1 MLVKYLH
8 TYHGIFVCSILI
20 YNKWFFGWILIS
32 ILVWWDY
39 DLLSVLKFIDDA
51 DMDIQYKKYLD
62 EWEEDPRVKCVLVE
76 GSSSRAFCAGKS
88 V

>member
-1 MLVKYLH
+1 MLV
-8 TYHGIFVCSILI
+8 
-20 YNKWFFGWILIS
+20 WF
-32 ILVWWDY
+32 DY
-39 DLLSVLKFIDDA
+39 DLLSVLKLIDDA

-76 GSSSRAFCAGKS
+76 GSSSRAFCAGKR

>member
-1 MLVKYLH
+1 MLVWY
-8 TYHGIFVCSILI
+8 
-20 YNKWFFGWILIS
+20 
-32 ILVWWDY
+32 DY
-39 DLLSVLKFIDDA
+39 DLLSVLKFIDNA

-76 GSSSRAFCAGKS
+76 GSSPRAFCAGKR